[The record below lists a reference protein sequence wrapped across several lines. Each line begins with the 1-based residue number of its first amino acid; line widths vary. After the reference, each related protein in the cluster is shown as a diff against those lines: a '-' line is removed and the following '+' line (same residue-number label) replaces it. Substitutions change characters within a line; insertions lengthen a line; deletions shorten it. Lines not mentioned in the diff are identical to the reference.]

1 MEETKVSRLRL
12 ERLSRGWSLKDV
24 AEIVGVTPAAV
35 KAWEMETSKPAV
47 DSAIKLSQLYKVDV
61 AELFYTQYCK

>member
-24 AEIVGVTPAAV
+24 ADTVGVTPAAV
-35 KAWEMETSKPAV
+35 RAWETEKSKPAF
-47 DSAIKLSQLYKVDV
+47 DSAIKLSQLYKVDIT
-61 AELFYTQYCK
+61 ELFNTH

>member
-24 AEIVGVTPAAV
+24 AETVGVTPAAV
-35 KAWEMETSKPAV
+35 KAWEMEKSKPAV
-47 DSAIKLSQLYKVDV
+47 DSA
-61 AELFYTQYCK
+61 